1 METLK
6 SVMDALR
13 EALTK
18 RRGVVWLAVK
28 QRAKFEGWLKP
39 VEVSDGVGV
48 AAFLFGP
55 YRSGRALFELLGLRG
70 MPTSKASGLAGGR
83 ASPWRSMMRSFI
95 S

>member
-13 EALTK
+13 EALTR

-48 AAFLFGP
+48 SPSSSAPTDLGARYLSFWD
-55 YRSGRALFELLGLRG
+55 SGACLH
-70 MPTSKASGLAGGR
+70 PK
-83 ASPWRSMMRSFI
+83 PQD
-95 S
+95 